1 LVDVPLATRNFRAH
15 PWVWIVVV
23 LNILAIA
30 NIPRAIHLGRPGYA
44 FASSCA
50 TIAALTFL
58 FGVALFP
65 ELVHS
70 TLNPAWSLTIYNAA
84 SSEKTLGIMA
94 IIALLGMPFV
104 LSYTAVIY
112 WLFRGKVQIGKF
124 SY

>member
-1 LVDVPLATRNFRAH
+1 
-15 PWVWIVVV
+15 
-23 LNILAIA
+23 
-30 NIPRAIHLGRPGYA
+30 
-44 FASSCA
+44 
-50 TIAALTFL
+50 
-58 FGVALFP
+58 
-65 ELVHS
+65 LVHS
-70 TLNPAWSLTIYNAA
+70 TLNPDWSLTIYNAA